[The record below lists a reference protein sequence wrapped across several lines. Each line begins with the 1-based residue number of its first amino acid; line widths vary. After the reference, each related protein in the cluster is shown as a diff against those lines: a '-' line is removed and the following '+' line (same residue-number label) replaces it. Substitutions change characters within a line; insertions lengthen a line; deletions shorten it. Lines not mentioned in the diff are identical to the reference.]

1 MYRIEESIATWRNI
15 TAPVLWVAASESEI
29 PRWLARHPEGE
40 AGADGLDAVRK
51 RLANVRNGK
60 LVTIEDAGH
69 MLHHDQPV
77 AVAAAIEPFLAS

>member
-1 MYRIEESIATWRNI
+1 MIETERGERVFVHN
-15 TAPVLWVAASESEI
+15 VG
-29 PRWLARHPEGE
+29 LARHPEGE
-40 AGADGLDAVRK
+40 AGVDGLDAVRK